1 MLADELRSMAPRESD
16 WFTLD
21 AARVKA
27 FADAT
32 EDWQDIHLD
41 AEFASRTAFGG
52 TIAHGFLTLS
62 MLSAMSYQVMQGIE
76 GVASSVN
83 YGFDRIRFVSP
94 VRVGRRVRGR
104 FTVAG
109 VDEGGADADVD
120 APRWLDVHWEVEV
133 EVEAEVRPALAAS
146 WITRF
151 YLDRAGLETGRE

>member
-1 MLADELRSMAPRESD
+1 MLADDLRIMAPRESE

-21 AARVKA
+21 ARRVKA

-41 AEFASRTAFGG
+41 AEFASRTPFGG

-62 MLSAMSYQVMQGIE
+62 MLSAMSYQVTKELTGFS
-76 GVASSVN
+76 SSVN
-83 YGFDRIRFVSP
+83 YGFYRIRFVSP

-104 FTVAG
+104 FSVAG
-109 VDEGGADADVD
+109 VDEGEG
-120 APRWLDVHWEVEV
+120 WLDVHWDVEV
-133 EVEAEVRPALAAS
+133 EKEGEARPALVAN

-151 YLDRAGLETGRE
+151 YLAEG

>member
-1 MLADELRSMAPRESD
+1 MLADDLRGMAPRESD
-16 WFTLD
+16 WFTLSP
-21 AARVKA
+21 ARVKA

-41 AEFASRTAFGG
+41 AEFASKTAFGG

-62 MLSAMSYQVMQGIE
+62 MLSAMSYQVVEGLK

-94 VRVGRRVRGR
+94 VRVGRRVRGK
-104 FTVAG
+104 FMVAG
-109 VDEGGADADVD
+109 VDEAPEDSDA
-120 APRWLDVHWEVEV
+120 RWLDVHWEVEV
-133 EVEAEVRPALAAS
+133 EIEGEARPALVAS

-151 YLDRAGLETGRE
+151 YTE

>member
-1 MLADELRSMAPRESD
+1 MLADDLRIMAPRESE

-21 AARVKA
+21 ARRVKA

-41 AEFASRTAFGG
+41 AEFASRTPFGG

-62 MLSAMSYQVMQGIE
+62 MLSAMSYQVTKELTGFS
-76 GVASSVN
+76 SSVN

-104 FTVAG
+104 FSVAG
-109 VDEGGADADVD
+109 VDEGEG
-120 APRWLDVHWEVEV
+120 WLDVHWDVEV
-133 EVEAEVRPALAAS
+133 EKEGEARPALVAN

-151 YLDRAGLETGRE
+151 YLAEG

>member
-1 MLADELRSMAPRESD
+1 MLADDLRVMAPRESAG
-16 WFTLD
+16 FTLD
-21 AARVKA
+21 ARRVKA

-41 AEFASRTAFGG
+41 AEFASRTPFGG

-62 MLSAMSYQVMQGIE
+62 MLSAMSYQVTKELTGFS
-76 GVASSVN
+76 SSVN

-104 FTVAG
+104 FSVAG
-109 VDEGGADADVD
+109 VDEGEG
-120 APRWLDVHWEVEV
+120 WLDVHWDVEV
-133 EVEAEVRPALAAS
+133 EKEGEARPALVAN

-151 YLDRAGLETGRE
+151 YLAEG

>member
-1 MLADELRSMAPRESD
+1 MLADELRIMAPRESE

-21 AARVKA
+21 ARRVKA

-41 AEFASRTAFGG
+41 AEFASRTPFGG

-62 MLSAMSYQVMQGIE
+62 MLSAMSYQVTKELTGFS
-76 GVASSVN
+76 SSVN

-104 FTVAG
+104 FSVAG
-109 VDEGGADADVD
+109 VDEGEG
-120 APRWLDVHWEVEV
+120 WLDVHWDVEV
-133 EVEAEVRPALAAS
+133 EKEGEARPALVAN

-151 YLDRAGLETGRE
+151 YLAEG